1 MTKKKMLRT
10 QLVTLRLP
18 REVLKRID
26 LLALERERYRSEVIL
41 TAIQEFLER
50 DRALNESGRRKSSSD
65 AT

>member
-1 MTKKKMLRT
+1 MLRT